1 MFIPTQSPERAEIPA
16 VPDLAAA
23 LKDYRGSDTVAP
35 GEDFNPTPAN
45 LEARVIRRTLPGGM
59 KLALLPKKTRGGT
72 VVAQL
77 TLQWGDEQSKMNRA
91 TACSAA
97 SGMLLRGTRKNSREQ
112 LRNQFDRLKANVGA
126 GGDGGSIETVRE
138 SLPEVLRLMAE
149 VLRQPSFP
157 NEEFEQL
164 RRSSLTSID
173 TQRSDPGA
181 LAGLALARH
190 LNPYPPEHWLYTATL
205 DERSTRLQALSL
217 DEVKRCYADFYGAS
231 DSDLAV
237 VGDFDPEQ
245 VERLAQ
251 ELFGDWKSPRPYA
264 RIPLQIAS
272 VAPVDDVIN
281 TPDKANAVLRAGM
294 LLRLRDDN
302 PDYPALLLGNY
313 LLGGSSD
320 SRLIRRIR
328 EKEGLSYSVGSF
340 LSADS
345 FFERGS
351 FGVFAIYAPQN
362 RARVEAALTEELRKA
377 LAGGFSPE
385 EVEAGKKGLLQAR
398 QLARSSDGTVASRL
412 VSYLVLGRTFAWE
425 EDLERRL
432 AALTPKAVAE
442 ALRRHIDPAKL
453 SVVKAGDFTGA
464 AAK

>member
-1 MFIPTQSPERAEIPA
+1 
-16 VPDLAAA
+16 
-23 LKDYRGSDTVAP
+23 
-35 GEDFNPTPAN
+35 
-45 LEARVIRRTLPGGM
+45 M

-72 VVAQL
+72 VVAL
-77 TLQWGDEQSKMNRA
+77 LSLRWGDEQSKLNRA
-91 TACSAA
+91 AACGVTG
-97 SGMLLRGTRKNSREQ
+97 GMLLRGTQKNSREQ
-112 LRNQFDRLKANVGA
+112 LRNQFDRLKATVGI
-126 GGDGGSIETVRE
+126 GGDGGSVETVRE
-138 SLPEVLRLMAE
+138 SLPEALKLMAE

-157 NEEFEQL
+157 SEEFEQL

-205 DERSTRLQALSL
+205 DERSARLKALSL
-217 DEVKRCYADFYGAS
+217 AEVRRCYADFYGAS

-237 VGDFDPEQ
+237 VGDFDPAEIA
-245 VERLAQ
+245 RLAQ
-251 ELFGDWKSPRPYA
+251 ELFSGWKSPRPYA
-264 RIPLQIAS
+264 RIPLRVTE

-281 TPDKANAVLRAGM
+281 TPDKANAVLRSGM

-320 SRLIRRIR
+320 SRLVRRIR

-351 FGVFAIYAPQN
+351 FGLFAIYAPQN
-362 RARVEAALTEELRKA
+362 RARVEAALAEELRRA
-377 LAGGFSPE
+377 LAEGFSEE

-412 VSYLVLGRTFAWE
+412 ASYLVLGRTFAWE
-425 EDLERRL
+425 EEQERQI
-432 AALTPKAVAE
+432 AAMTPKAVID
-442 ALRRHIDPAKL
+442 ALRRHIDPSRL
-453 SVVKAGDFTGA
+453 SVFKAGDFTSVA
-464 AAK
+464 AN